1 MEAERI
7 AKRDIVWQD
16 GEKDAARENKTGSKR
31 NRRKPEQQKQR
42 RMKKDWR
49 QRDLA
54 IALLSVLWCVYAGES
69 LLAQEAV
76 LGRERQSGTN
86 EYVQDITDDLLTWKY
101 EQSVTGTL
109 LTKKYRALP
118 AGNVSAAASAE
129 SGPALNAQSAVLMD
143 ADTGRILYAKDA
155 ATPRP
160 MASTTKIMTCILA
173 LEYGDLNDTVT
184 VSSYAASQPKVHLG
198 APAGRS
204 FRLEDLLYSLML
216 ESHNDTAVMI
226 AEHIGGSVGG
236 FAEMMNQKARE
247 LGCENTWFV
256 TPNGLDAASE
266 DADGTERQHSTTA
279 GDLAAIM
286 AYCVWQSPKKEEFL
300 KITEAQNHYFTDLE
314 GKGSYSCCSHNALL
328 NMMGGVISGKT
339 GFTGGAGYCYVAALE
354 DNGRRYTLALLGC
367 GWPPHKT
374 YKWSDARKL
383 FRYGME
389 HYEKKDVFQEPKLAP
404 LTVTDG
410 LPESGDLAEQAR
422 VELTL
427 NLDDEEK
434 TFPVLLKEGE
444 QVLVR
449 KELPDTIKAPVRRDA
464 AVGRIEY
471 VLDGTVI
478 RTYPVYA
485 AEDVPEITWNWCAGH
500 ILGLFLP

>member
-1 MEAERI
+1 METERI
-7 AKRDIVWQD
+7 RKRDTVWLD
-16 GEKDAARENKTGSKR
+16 SENGAARENETGIKWKQR
-31 NRRKPEQQKQR
+31 EPDRQEQNRVKKERRKR
-42 RMKKDWR
+42 G
-49 QRDLA
+49 LTF
-54 IALLSVLWCVYAGES
+54 ALLSVLWCICVGES
-69 LLAQEAV
+69 LLTQEAMRSG
-76 LGRERQSGTN
+76 GRPGSN
-86 EYVQDITDDLLTWKY
+86 EYGK
-101 EQSVTGTL
+101 SVTGV
-109 LTKKYRALP
+109 LP
-118 AGNVSAAASAE
+118 ADNASAAASAE
-129 SGPALNAQSAVLMD
+129 SELTLNARSAVLMD

-155 ATPRP
+155 DTPRP

-204 FRLEDLLYSLML
+204 FRMEDLLYSLML

-226 AEHIGGSVGG
+226 AEHIGGSVSG
-236 FAEMMNQKARE
+236 FAEMMNQKAKE

-266 DADGTERQHSTTA
+266 DADGTERQHSATA
-279 GDLAAIM
+279 GDMAAIM
-286 AYCVWQSPKKEEFL
+286 AYCVWQSPKREDFL
-300 KITEAQNHYFTDLE
+300 KITQTQNYYFTDLE
-314 GKGSYSCCSHNALL
+314 GKGSYSCCNHNALL
-328 NMMGGVISGKT
+328 NMMDGVVSGKT
-339 GFTGGAGYCYVAALE
+339 GFTGGAGYCYVSALE
-354 DNGRRYTLALLGC
+354 DGGRRYTLALLGC

-383 FRYGME
+383 FGYGTDR
-389 HYEKKDVFQEPKLAP
+389 YEKKDVFQEPEFAP

-410 LPESGDLAEQAR
+410 LPESGDLSEQAQ

-427 NLDDEEK
+427 NLDDEDK

-449 KELPDTIKAPVRRDA
+449 KKLPDTINAPVRRDA
-464 AVGRIEY
+464 AVGQIEY

-485 AEDVPEITWNWCAGH
+485 AEDVPAITWKWCAGH
-500 ILGLFLP
+500 ILELFLP

>member
-1 MEAERI
+1 METERI
-7 AKRDIVWQD
+7 AKKDIVWQD
-16 GEKDAARENKTGSKR
+16 GEKNAARENKTGSKWKR
-31 NRRKPEQQKQR
+31 
-42 RMKKDWR
+42 W
-49 QRDLA
+49 LT

-76 LGRERQSGTN
+76 LGREGRSGTS
-86 EYVQDITDDLLTWKY
+86 EYVQDVTDD
-101 EQSVTGTL
+101 L
-109 LTKKYRALP
+109 LTKKYRESP
-118 AGNVSAAASAE
+118 AGNVSAPASAE
-129 SGPALNAQSAVLMD
+129 SELTLNSQSAVLMD

-155 ATPRP
+155 DTPRP

-173 LEYGDLNDTVT
+173 LEYGGLNDTVT

-226 AEHIGGSVGG
+226 AEHIGGSVSG
-236 FAEMMNQKARE
+236 FAEMMNQKAKE

-256 TPNGLDAASE
+256 TPNGLDAASK

-286 AYCVWQSPKKEEFL
+286 AYCVWQSPKREDFL
-300 KITEAQNHYFTDLE
+300 KITETQNYYFTDLE
-314 GKGSYSCCSHNALL
+314 GKGSYSCCNHNALL
-328 NMMGGVISGKT
+328 NMMDGVVSGKT
-339 GFTGGAGYCYVAALE
+339 GFTGGAGYCYVSALE
-354 DNGRRYTLALLGC
+354 DGGRRYTLALLGC

-383 FRYGME
+383 FGYGTDR
-389 HYEKKDVFQEPKLAP
+389 YEKKDVFQEPELAP
-404 LTVTDG
+404 LTVADG
-410 LPESGDLAEQAR
+410 LPESGDLSERAQ

-427 NLDDEEK
+427 KLDEEEK

-444 QVLVR
+444 QVQIR
-449 KELPDTIKAPVRRDA
+449 KTIPDTINAPVRRDA
-464 AVGRIEY
+464 AVGQIEY

-485 AEDVPEITWNWCAGH
+485 AGDVPAITWKWCAGH
-500 ILGLFLP
+500 ILDLFLP